1 MRLGEKLYSYRK
13 GAGLSQQE
21 LAERI
26 GVSRQ
31 SVSKW
36 ETDVS
41 VPSIDKLYELSKLY
55 GVSVDNLLSEEIYVE
70 TVKTDGRKERLGEK
84 ERPGFQHFIKGF
96 HLTGIMAAVIVA
108 VLVTGTY
115 LYEENSPKED
125 GQSVSFERIE
135 DSGSMLI
142 NLEEL
147 SISDDGSVNDEGAI
161 LIERE
166 P

>member
-70 TVKTDGRKERLGEK
+70 TVKNDGRKERLGEK
-84 ERPGFQHFIKGF
+84 ESPGFQHFIKGF

-108 VLVTGTY
+108 VLFTGTY

-147 SISDDGSVNDEGAI
+147 SILDDGSVNDEGAI